1 MTKPKALTT
10 DGTKMGQNTSV
21 ACFFFDPGSGT
32 RSLENL
38 VGNLIVQ
45 IASQDAKFCASL
57 SKDIDNEKR
66 DPQGGALKLWN
77 NFLAAKFE
85 KTPESSRVAYI
96 LLDGVDLLD
105 EADLQDLLDLFQDLG
120 CDKTALQIMMTT
132 SFPEKLK
139 MNPKPCEIKLVE
151 RREERGDIPKII
163 EHRIKSMN
171 NLKGFSKENHNKILE
186 QLASQSDG
194 KSQNFQ

>member
-1 MTKPKALTT
+1 MERRWGRILRWHVFSSTLDQAPALWKTWWETLSFKSLRKTPNSVRLYPKISTT
-10 DGTKMGQNTSV
+10 RRGT
-21 ACFFFDPGSGT
+21 P
-32 RSLENL
+32 R
-38 VGNLIVQ
+38 
-45 IASQDAKFCASL
+45 
-57 SKDIDNEKR
+57 
-66 DPQGGALKLWN
+66 GGALKLWN

-139 MNPKPCEIKLVE
+139 LVE
-151 RREERGDIPKII
+151 RRKERGDIPKII